1 MVGVQRRERT
11 SPQRDDQGCVIANRT
26 QALVLGSPMTWSSM
40 VGEQFQDEIK
50 ESAGKPE
57 NRRIL
62 KELG

>member
-1 MVGVQRRERT
+1 
-11 SPQRDDQGCVIANRT
+11 VIASRT
-26 QALVLGSPMTWSSM
+26 QALVLGSLMTWSSM
-40 VGEQFQDEIK
+40 VGEQLQEEIK